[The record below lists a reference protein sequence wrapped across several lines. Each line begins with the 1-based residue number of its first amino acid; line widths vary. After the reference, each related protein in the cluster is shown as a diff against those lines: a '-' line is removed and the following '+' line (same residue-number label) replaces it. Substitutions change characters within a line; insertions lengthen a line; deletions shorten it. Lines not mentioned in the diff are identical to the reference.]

1 MGDANNQSN
10 SANLHDCSLQSSGS
24 DTIDV
29 SIAIGEIA
37 PITAYDTSNVTLVR
51 GFNITRIYDS
61 QTGGNVLS
69 VEANPS
75 LPQGLVFSS
84 LTNNDSIGG
93 TPTAVAPWTDYTIW
107 SNNSFGSDS
116 NIISM
121 RVVPA
126 YDYGNNT
133 LVLTRNQ
140 TMSTRSP
147 IITGGPFSSITIQP
161 ALPTGLFF
169 DPSNGSIWG
178 SPIMNQASTSYM
190 VTVSNQY
197 GTDTTVIF
205 IAISEIPPILEYN
218 MSDVSYRRG
227 FLSTHPAPILTGGA
241 VATFEVHPPL
251 PQGLILN
258 PSTGILSGI
267 PSVDAV
273 STVHTIWA
281 NNSFGLSSWLI
292 DVEVLPGIDHP
303 SNSIQLT
310 RNVTI
315 TPYAPTINIVERVL
329 NIEPELPVGLTF
341 DTQTAVISGTSLI
354 PLPSTT
360 FSITLSNSTGMDWLN
375 FTLIVDEIAP
385 HVMYSRT
392 NSTFYT
398 GFGFEPLNPE
408 GDAGYPEI
416 WAWNGS
422 SVAGVELS
430 MFNSTQ
436 TFSSSGSN
444 ICTIT
449 SDYRAVCWGTNDMGQ
464 LGQGNTNSINAM
476 VNVTLSSLEEP
487 VDIAVG
493 KHHTCVVTS
502 DGSIEC
508 WGQNDFGQLGR
519 GFKCPYGSYANGC
532 NGNFAVTL
540 PGLVT
545 YSGEF
550 GFVQVSVGDTHTCG
564 LLANGTSMCWGS
576 NVDGQLGVGNAVD
589 RFVPAYTAMPESASF
604 TQIDL
609 GKAHS
614 CATTSSGELFC
625 WGRNSF
631 GQLGDGTINNR
642 LSPTMATLPTGFSVM
657 SVSAGGDHSCV
668 VFNGSQPACW
678 GRNAQGQLGDGTLLG
693 KLEPRLISNTAWTG
707 VSSIT
712 AGEEQ
717 TCAVTLVGEVW
728 CWGQSRVGMFSQT
741 TSIVTSPV
749 QVDTQNSI
757 GASSVA
763 VGEQHI
769 CISTTRWSMM
779 CTGDN
784 QAGQIPW
791 MSSSIVSEFAEYTGM
806 LVHVNNAFAGTIY
819 GTPGSSSGSI
829 TLEMSI
835 TNSAGTHYVQH
846 TIQVLDSY
854 SYSTSFIETIR
865 GQVLTPVIPA
875 LSGIGNG
882 QFTISPSLPNGLLL
896 DETTG
901 VISGTPSVNSTQM
914 TYEIIFAN
922 QYGAVSSS
930 LLLVAYEPAADIVYS
945 VTEIEITR
953 SGGYIEYSPSVS
965 NGVVSEWSI
974 VPSLPDGLL
983 FANGVISGQALNNQ
997 STTMYRIYGNNSGG
1011 VTFVTINI
1019 TILEPT
1025 PDFIAQ
1031 QSSYVIN
1038 RGQALSPIV
1047 IGNIGGNILS
1057 WTITPQLPDGLVFV
1071 NGQISGT
1078 PTVNMSSIVFT
1089 VKGENTGG
1097 FDEINFTLQ
1106 IREPAPLLEGTSQLI
1121 MGIRN
1126 NSIQPLTLVNTGGM
1140 ASDWSIL
1147 PQLPNGLIFDNGT
1160 IYGTPL
1166 ANSTSELFTV
1176 TASNEGGSS
1185 QFSVYI
1191 EVLEPGPQFSLSTSN
1206 FLLYR
1211 GIAFNT
1217 IGVTSSGGNIASFT
1231 ISPPLPS
1238 GMFFD
1243 EKRGI
1248 IQGVPLVVSPEIQYS
1263 VTAQNS
1269 GGSYE
1274 QMLTIQV
1281 LNQGPIFT
1289 LPFEAISLTEQVE
1302 MAKFA
1307 PFLSSD
1313 VVVDTW
1319 SLEFGQSEQL
1329 PQGLVFDSTTGSI
1342 FGRPAEVSPLMNITL
1357 NATNDGG
1364 FYSLSF
1370 TLKILSDYDG
1380 DTIPDELD
1388 EDDDND
1394 GYSDKEEELKNSDPY
1409 DSGSNPI
1416 EGFEIIIPN
1425 TEISLGAWDL
1435 IGMMTGI
1442 PLILFLSFSLL
1453 TRNKR
1458 TARFLDQL
1466 ESAKSRKDIAAVAEG
1481 YESAIKWRLIGPH
1494 QGMRL
1499 ERIRAEADDKLEE
1512 VERQFKYKV
1521 DDKYRRLE
1529 PKKEESKAQFFDKVD
1544 QTPLVEQSGESGE
1557 SRKPDDET
1565 PNEGEASEDEQFK
1578 ESEESEIPNDAPPS
1592 TDTEPTLIDENDRQ
1606 WLIDEEK
1613 RHWWRN
1619 HSNQAWELLDE

>member
-1 MGDANNQSN
+1 
-10 SANLHDCSLQSSGS
+10 
-24 DTIDV
+24 
-29 SIAIGEIA
+29 
-37 PITAYDTSNVTLVR
+37 
-51 GFNITRIYDS
+51 
-61 QTGGNVLS
+61 
-69 VEANPS
+69 
-75 LPQGLVFSS
+75 
-84 LTNNDSIGG
+84 
-93 TPTAVAPWTDYTIW
+93 
-107 SNNSFGSDS
+107 
-116 NIISM
+116 
-121 RVVPA
+121 
-126 YDYGNNT
+126 
-133 LVLTRNQ
+133 
-140 TMSTRSP
+140 
-147 IITGGPFSSITIQP
+147 
-161 ALPTGLFF
+161 
-169 DPSNGSIWG
+169 
-178 SPIMNQASTSYM
+178 
-190 VTVSNQY
+190 
-197 GTDTTVIF
+197 
-205 IAISEIPPILEYN
+205 
-218 MSDVSYRRG
+218 
-227 FLSTHPAPILTGGA
+227 
-241 VATFEVHPPL
+241 
-251 PQGLILN
+251 
-258 PSTGILSGI
+258 
-267 PSVDAV
+267 
-273 STVHTIWA
+273 
-281 NNSFGLSSWLI
+281 
-292 DVEVLPGIDHP
+292 
-303 SNSIQLT
+303 
-310 RNVTI
+310 
-315 TPYAPTINIVERVL
+315 
-329 NIEPELPVGLTF
+329 
-341 DTQTAVISGTSLI
+341 
-354 PLPSTT
+354 
-360 FSITLSNSTGMDWLN
+360 
-375 FTLIVDEIAP
+375 
-385 HVMYSRT
+385 
-392 NSTFYT
+392 
-398 GFGFEPLNPE
+398 
-408 GDAGYPEI
+408 
-416 WAWNGS
+416 
-422 SVAGVELS
+422 
-430 MFNSTQ
+430 
-436 TFSSSGSN
+436 
-444 ICTIT
+444 
-449 SDYRAVCWGTNDMGQ
+449 MGQ
-464 LGQGNTNSINAM
+464 LGQGNTNSINTM
-476 VNVTLSSLEEP
+476 VNVTLLSLEEP

-502 DGSIEC
+502 DGAIEC

-749 QVDTQNSI
+749 QLDTQNSI

-769 CISTTRWSMM
+769 CISTIRWTMM

-791 MSSSIVSEFAEYTGM
+791 MNTSVVSEFVEYTGM
-806 LVHVNNAFAGTIY
+806 LVHVDHAIAGTIY
-819 GTPGSSSGSI
+819 GAPSGSSGSI
-829 TLEMSI
+829 ILEMSI
-835 TNSAGTHYVQH
+835 TNSAGTQYVQH
-846 TIQVLDSY
+846 TIQVQNSY
-854 SYSTSFIETIR
+854 SYSSSFIESIR
-865 GQVLTPVIPA
+865 GQVLTPVIPT

-896 DETTG
+896 DMATG
-901 VISGTPSVNSTQM
+901 RITGTPVVNSIQKS
-914 TYEIIFAN
+914 YEITFAN
-922 QYGAVSSS
+922 PYGAVSYPVV
-930 LLLVAYEPAADIVYS
+930 LVTYEPVADIVYS
-945 VTEIEITR
+945 NTEIEITR
-953 SGGYIEYSPSVS
+953 AGGFIEYAPTVS
-965 NGVVSEWSI
+965 NGVVSQWSI
-974 VPSLPDGLL
+974 VPTLPDGLS
-983 FANGVISGQALNNQ
+983 FVDGVISGQALNNQ

-1011 VTFVTINI
+1011 VTFVDINI
-1019 TILEPT
+1019 TILEPS
-1025 PDFIAQ
+1025 PDFIAL

-1047 IGNIGGNILS
+1047 VGNIGGNIFS

-1106 IREPAPLLEGTSQLI
+1106 VLEPAPLIDSTSESI

-1126 NSIQPLTLVNTGGM
+1126 NSVQPLTLENTGGM

-1185 QFSVYI
+1185 QFSFYI
-1191 EVLEPGPQFSLSTSN
+1191 EVLEPEPQFSLSTSN

-1217 IGVTSSGGNIASFT
+1217 IEVTSIGGNIASFI

-1243 EKRGI
+1243 EKRGM
-1248 IQGVPLVVSPEIQYS
+1248 IQGVPLVVSPEIQYT

-1269 GGSYE
+1269 GGSY
-1274 QMLTIQV
+1274 QQLLTIQV

-1319 SLEFGQSEQL
+1319 SLEFGQGEQL
-1329 PQGLVFDSTTGSI
+1329 PEGLVFDSTTGSI

-1370 TLKILSDYDG
+1370 TLKVLSDYDG

-1394 GYSDKEEELKNSDPY
+1394 GYSDKEEELKNSDPFN
-1409 DSGSNPI
+1409 SGSNPI
-1416 EGFEIIIPN
+1416 EGFEVIIPN
-1425 TEISLGAWDL
+1425 TEISLGAWDI

-1458 TARFLDQL
+1458 TARFLEQL
-1466 ESAKSRKDIAAVAEG
+1466 ESAKSRKDIAAVAEN

-1512 VERQFKYKV
+1512 TERQFKYKV
-1521 DDKYRRLE
+1521 DEKYRQLE
-1529 PKKEESKAQFFDKVD
+1529 PKKEEPKAQFFDKAD
-1544 QTPLVEQSGESGE
+1544 QTPLVEQS
-1557 SRKPDDET
+1557 
-1565 PNEGEASEDEQFK
+1565 N
-1578 ESEESEIPNDAPPS
+1578 ESEESEKPDAEESQESEKSEIEQSNESEESEKPDDGVPS
-1592 TDTEPTLIDENDRQ
+1592 TDTEPTLIDENGRQ
-1606 WLIDEEK
+1606 WFHDEQK
-1613 RHWWRN
+1613 RYWWRDQS
-1619 HSNQAWELLDE
+1619 HHAWELLDPGNEEHKSPEESD